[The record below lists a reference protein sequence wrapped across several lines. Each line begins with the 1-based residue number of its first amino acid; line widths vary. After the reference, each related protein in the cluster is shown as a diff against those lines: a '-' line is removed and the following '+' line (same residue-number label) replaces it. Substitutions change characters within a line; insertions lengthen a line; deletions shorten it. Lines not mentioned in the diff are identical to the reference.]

1 MRRALALTMA
11 LGSAAVLLAACG
23 EKPQTNAQGIKYD
36 AAPWTGTSTGT
47 QQNTDAGT
55 AFTAAGWKV
64 GDKNT
69 WQQQLKTRTQ
79 NGQND
84 YVRDN

>member
-11 LGSAAVLLAACG
+11 LGSAALLLAACG
-23 EKPQTNAQGIKYD
+23 EKPQTNTQGVKLD
-36 AAPWTGTSTGT
+36 AAPWSGTGT
-47 QQNTDAGT
+47 QQNAGT
-55 AFTAAGWKV
+55 AFTASGWQV
-64 GDKNT
+64 GDKNA
-69 WQQQLKTRTQ
+69 WQPQLQTRAQ